1 MRLVLASRSPRR
13 REILGW
19 LGLEFE
25 VVEPGVEELTEGPSP
40 EDLVVENARLK
51 ARAGWGLA
59 PPRGGEDLVVLG
71 VDTEVFLDGRALGQP
86 EDRAQAEARLRA
98 LSGREH
104 AVLSGVCLLGPA
116 QERERTAVAHS
127 VVTFGTLEERTLAAY
142 LDSEEWRGRA
152 GGYAI
157 QGLGSILIS
166 RVEGDFSNV
175 VGLPIATLLELAPE
189 LAEGPFPHAQR

>member
-1 MRLVLASRSPRR
+1 MWLVLASRSPRR
-13 REILGW
+13 REILSW
-19 LGLEFE
+19 LRPDFE
-25 VVEPGVEELTEGPSP
+25 ALDPRVDELTEGLSP
-40 EDLVVENARLK
+40 DDLVLENARRK
-51 ARAGWGLA
+51 ARAGLA
-59 PPRGGEDLVVLG
+59 LASLPDSGDLLVLG

-86 EDRAQAEARLRA
+86 EDRAQAEERLRA

-104 AVLSGVCLLGPA
+104 TVLSGVCLLRPHDDS
-116 QERERTAVAHS
+116 ERVAVARS
-127 VVTFGTLEERTLAAY
+127 AVTFNELGEGQLTAY

-157 QGLGSILIS
+157 QGLGSILIR

-189 LAEGPFPHAQR
+189 IAEGRFPHRQ